1 MTERHE
7 APVIEAT
14 KPLNIY
20 QRLNE
25 ARRRIAYIQKDAV
38 VSTGA
43 GSKGYKAVTH
53 DQVVA
58 LTRVAF
64 IDLGVMV
71 IPTLIECDME
81 QPLEGTK
88 QRLFSSIF
96 SVGFF
101 NEDSPEDH
109 ITINLPAQAMD
120 SGDKAPGKAAS
131 YAVKTAILKMLMI
144 ETGESDESRY
154 APEDDGLC
162 NIFIEQIAGAPNVD
176 VLKGLYAAAM
186 EATDDKAGMELII
199 EAASKR
205 RKELTKAE
213 EK

>member
-1 MTERHE
+1 MTEQHE
-7 APVIEAT
+7 APVR
-14 KPLNIY
+14 NIY

-43 GSKGYKAVTH
+43 GSKVYKAVTH

-58 LTRVAF
+58 LTRAAF
-64 IDLGVMV
+64 IDLGVM
-71 IPTLIECDME
+71 ITPSLLDCDME

-88 QRLFSSIF
+88 QRLFSSVFAVAFI
-96 SVGFF
+96 
-101 NEDSPEDH
+101 NEDSPEDRFE
-109 ITINLPAQAMD
+109 IMLPAHAMD

-131 YAVKTAILKMLMI
+131 YAVKTAILKVLMI

-176 VLKGLYAAAM
+176 VLKGLYSAAM
-186 EATDDKAGMELII
+186 EAIDDKAGMELII
-199 EAASKR
+199 EAASQR
-205 RKELTKAE
+205 RKELAAGAKGGGQ
-213 EK
+213 

>member
-1 MTERHE
+1 MTAQHE
-7 APVIEAT
+7 APVR
-14 KPLNIY
+14 NIY

-25 ARRRIAYIQKDAV
+25 ARRRVAYIQKDKA
-38 VSTGA
+38 VSTGSS
-43 GSKGYKAVTH
+43 GSYKAVTH

-58 LTRVAF
+58 MTRNAL

-71 IPTLIECDME
+71 IPSLIECDMN
-81 QPLEGTK
+81 PPIGDK
-88 QRLFSSIF
+88 AQRLFESTF
-96 SVGFF
+96 SVAFI
-101 NEDSPEDH
+101 NEDNPDDSVV
-109 ITINLPAQAMD
+109 IQLPAHAMD

-131 YAVKTAILKMLMI
+131 YVVKMAILKVLMI

-176 VLKGLYAAAM
+176 VLKGIYSAAM

-205 RKELTKAE
+205 RKELAHAGAE
-213 EK
+213 GGGQ